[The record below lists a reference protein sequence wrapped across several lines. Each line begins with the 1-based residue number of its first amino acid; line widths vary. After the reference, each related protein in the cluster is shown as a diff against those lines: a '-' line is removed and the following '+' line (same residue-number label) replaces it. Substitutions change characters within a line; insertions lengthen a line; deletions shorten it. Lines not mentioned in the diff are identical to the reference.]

1 MLGLSIP
8 EVARWRTGLD
18 PAAVALIARM
28 SPAPDMA
35 RAGLMDTLVRA
46 LKGAGVWAKLDALYL
61 LAAHDAQAARLNWV
75 SASYGLSVSG
85 APGFTVDR
93 GYTGD
98 GSAAYL
104 DSGFNA
110 ATAGGRFAQNDAH
123 MGVWVGTDVASTAQF
138 DIGSTRAAINS
149 RRAALAAAR
158 LFANVTAG
166 DELALSPASSV
177 GWTCWSRGGAAS
189 YSAARN
195 GGTPVTISQSSVGL
209 LSLPFYIL
217 AQSTAGPVAT
227 AHSARRVQAACWGS
241 QLSSG
246 EMAALYGALAAY
258 MVAIGA

>member
-8 EVARWRTGLD
+8 EVAGRRAAPD
-18 PAAVALIARM
+18 PAAAALIARM
-28 SPAPDMA
+28 SVAPDMG
-35 RAGLMDTLVRA
+35 RSGLIDGLVRA
-46 LKGAGVWAKLDALYL
+46 LKGAGVWGKLDALYL

-85 APGFTVDR
+85 SPGFTTDR

-104 DSGFNA
+104 DSGFNP

-123 MGVWVGTDVASTAQF
+123 MGVWIGTDVASTTQF

-149 RRAALAAAR
+149 RRASVNAIR
-158 LFANVTAG
+158 LFANAAAG
-166 DELALSPASSV
+166 DEAALSPVTSI
-177 GWTCWSRGGAAS
+177 GWTCWSRTGSAS
-189 YSAARN
+189 YSAAKN
-195 GGTPVTISQSSVGL
+195 GGISAGITQSSVAL

-217 AQSTAGPVAT
+217 AQSTTGPAAT
-227 AHSARRVQAACWGS
+227 AHSMRRVQAACWGS

-246 EMAALYGALAAY
+246 EMAALHGALAAY
-258 MVAIGA
+258 MAAVGA